1 MSQPEPREDA
11 VDLRNED
18 FWLHALFGPAGSS
31 LDVGRDVSI
40 DLNSPPFFED
50 LDLDGT
56 VITTF
61 GEKLKI
67 GVYPIIDED
76 DEVDNY
82 HI

>member
-1 MSQPEPREDA
+1 M
-11 VDLRNED
+11 
-18 FWLHALFGPAGSS
+18 
-31 LDVGRDVSI
+31 GRDVSI